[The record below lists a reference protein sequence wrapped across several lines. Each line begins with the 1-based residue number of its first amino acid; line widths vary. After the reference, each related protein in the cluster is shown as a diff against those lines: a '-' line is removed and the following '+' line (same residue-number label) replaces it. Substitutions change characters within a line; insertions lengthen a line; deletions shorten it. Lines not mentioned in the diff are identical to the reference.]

1 MTNPISVT
9 PTALSLTIH
18 PRYEP
23 ALWVD
28 PFGACP
34 ALWGLVNESVSS
46 RPRAIKIGDGIL
58 TRRSREEVVR
68 ITQRLG
74 GKVKP

>member
-1 MTNPISVT
+1 VINRNP
-9 PTALSLTIH
+9 PTALSLTLH
-18 PRYEP
+18 PMYRP
-23 ALWVD
+23 RD

-58 TRRSREEVVR
+58 TQRSREEVAR